1 MQQYCSF
8 CGKGQDEVKK
18 LLANP
23 TGVCICNECVEACSA
38 IMEEQTQATDKN
50 TFSLL
55 KPEQIKAE
63 LDKYVVGQE
72 NAKRTLSVAVY
83 NHYKRVFCFASVLHA
98 TKTPIS
104 PN

>member
-63 LDKYVVGQE
+63 LDKYVVGQD

-83 NHYKRVFCFASVLHA
+83 NHYKRVFWFCKCFARNKNSNF
-98 TKTPIS
+98 